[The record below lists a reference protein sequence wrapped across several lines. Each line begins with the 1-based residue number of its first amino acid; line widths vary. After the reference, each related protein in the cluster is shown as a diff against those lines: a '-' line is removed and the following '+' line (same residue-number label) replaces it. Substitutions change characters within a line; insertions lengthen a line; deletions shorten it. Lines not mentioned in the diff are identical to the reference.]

1 MLYCCVILWRNQG
14 TEDDFVNGFT
24 SNVMKSVVSQFS

>member
-1 MLYCCVILWRNQG
+1 MLWLNQG

-24 SNVMKSVVSQFS
+24 MNVMKSVVSQFS